1 VQPPRKPIRGPSP
14 TPRESACDV
23 FVQCNVSA
31 SIVPAAAIATTPP
44 WWSPRETSTHC
55 IQHGGSSRGDTV
67 SPQVSHVEEASGQ
80 DEVRRPGA
88 AVGALSHPRFS
99 ARCACSLPGF
109 GHRRLENAAFDIL
122 RSVEYTEARSSS
134 LVHTQ
139 SGAQPT
145 SVRSMNTG
153 RSMSRVRPALAGIW
167 VCLGWRF
174 TFRALVRPHE

>member
-1 VQPPRKPIRGPSP
+1 
-14 TPRESACDV
+14 
-23 FVQCNVSA
+23 
-31 SIVPAAAIATTPP
+31 
-44 WWSPRETSTHC
+44 
-55 IQHGGSSRGDTV
+55 
-67 SPQVSHVEEASGQ
+67 
-80 DEVRRPGA
+80 
-88 AVGALSHPRFS
+88 VGALSHPRFS

-139 SGAQPT
+139 SGAQPIEVVAFGIHIRIYLDKSILVWRRTMRLDLGAELGRSAHRAGGERGPDSRSPT
-145 SVRSMNTG
+145 SVRSMITG
-153 RSMSRVRPALAGIW
+153 RNMSRVRPALAGIW